1 MTAATG
7 PVFAEQFQRAE
18 SPLRRLPSLLGGREG
33 GIGRA
38 EAGAVAVVSAT
49 LPQRLRAVPVLKH
62 CLVAVIDGVKH
73 IRDDGEDGTAV
84 APAGWFVALR
94 AGERPN
100 IANLPDPATGRY
112 RAVALTFDRE
122 TLAVPEARG
131 KLVIDTSTVA
141 PETAREAAS
150 MLEKVGARFVDA
162 PITGGTEGARTGKL
176 TFMVGGEAADF
187 AEAQPLFAVMGA
199 RSLHM
204 GELGTGQ
211 ATKAV
216 NQVMAAG
223 VAQAVTEGLAF
234 AQALKLPMSQVIEA
248 VGSGAAGSWF
258 VQNRG
263 RTMVNGEYPPG
274 FKVALH
280 LKDLTIC
287 QRLAAELGGDLPCV
301 DTTLAQYQTLV
312 AEGHG
317 EEDISALYR
326 LNRRLFPQ

>member
-1 MTAATG
+1 MKAGFVGLGAMG
-7 PVFAEQFQRAE
+7 GHMARNLAEQG
-18 SPLRRLPSLLGGREG
+18 LLAAVWNRTPEK
-33 GIGRA
+33 A
-38 EAGAVAVVSAT
+38 EAFAARHHILAVKSPDQLWTSCKTVILCVSADA
-49 LPQRLRAVPVLKH
+49 QVLEM
-62 CLVAVIDGVKH
+62 V
-73 IRDDGEDGTAV
+73 
-84 APAGWFVALR
+84 
-94 AGERPN
+94 
-100 IANLPDPATGRY
+100 
-112 RAVALTFDRE
+112 E

-141 PETAREAAS
+141 PETARDAAA

-176 TFMVGGEAADF
+176 TFMVGGEATDF

-204 GELGTGQ
+204 GELGAGQ